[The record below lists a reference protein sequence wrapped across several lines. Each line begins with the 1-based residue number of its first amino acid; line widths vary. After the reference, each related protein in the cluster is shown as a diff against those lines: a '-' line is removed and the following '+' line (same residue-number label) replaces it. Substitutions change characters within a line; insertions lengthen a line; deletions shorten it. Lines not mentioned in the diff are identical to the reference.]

1 MSGERSYFVD
11 AVLEEFPGRV
21 GFQIYCFE
29 GEDCVWEYLFPE
41 KIDAEEFGSD
51 FLSGKF
57 SDGFPAN
64 MQAWLALQ
72 YP

>member
-21 GFQIYCFE
+21 GFQVYCFE

-41 KIDAEEFGSD
+41 KIEIGRAHV
-51 FLSGKF
+51 
-57 SDGFPAN
+57 
-64 MQAWLALQ
+64 
-72 YP
+72 